1 MEGSPAFGHT
11 VFGDTVFGDTVFG
24 DTVFG
29 DTAFGD
35 TALGHAA
42 LGHSALRATA
52 PGKPVASLPVA
63 AARGRPVA
71 GAESKLM
78 DVPAPLVPLFPEG
91 GIRRGSTVSVGPMVG
106 GGSVALAL
114 AGAVTGGGGWAAAVG
129 WPSLGLAAAVELGA
143 DLRRLALVPAPGE
156 HWAAVVAALL
166 DGFDL
171 VMLRPP
177 ARVRVGDARRLAAR
191 IRERGSVMMIIDGP
205 RWPESTDI
213 TLTAGRAVWDGLGE
227 GHGCLTGRRLE
238 VVAGG
243 RRSGGRERR
252 RTVWL
257 PAPRPLLGTAGLRSG
272 PAIAAVEDGPVDLPT
287 RRPFPAAG
295 AGPAGGAVA
304 G

>member
-1 MEGSPAFGHT
+1 MCSIKWGGMEGSPALR
-11 VFGDTVFGDTVFG
+11 
-24 DTVFG
+24 
-29 DTAFGD
+29 DTARGRP
-35 TALGHAA
+35 AV
-42 LGHSALRATA
+42 
-52 PGKPVASLPVA
+52 PLPVA

-78 DVPAPLVPLFPEG
+78 GVPAPLAPLFPEG
-91 GIRRGSTVSVGPMVG
+91 GIRRGSTVSVGPLMG

-171 VMLRPP
+171 VLLRPP
-177 ARVRVGDARRLAAR
+177 ARVSVGDARRLAAR
-191 IRERGSVMMIIDGP
+191 VRERGAVMTIVDGP
-205 RWPESTDI
+205 RWPESADI
-213 TLTAGRAVWDGLGE
+213 TLTAGPAEWEGLGE

-238 VVAGG
+238 VVSGG

-257 PAPRPLLGTAGLRSG
+257 PAPRPLIGTAGRPAG
-272 PAIAAVEDGPVDLPT
+272 PAIAEVEERPVDRPL
-287 RRPFPAAG
+287 RRVFPAAG
-295 AGPAGGAVA
+295 AGAGVAGAGVAGAGMAGAGMPGRAVA